1 MVSNTERR
9 KGASGERELV
19 ELLNEFGADAERT
32 YYQPGSK
39 KADVD
44 SLFGRFEVKRRARF
58 VAYDWLH
65 DDVRGVYVRADN
77 KPGLV
82 ILGAKD
88 AMALLALERAY
99 LKEQVPPMSVDQLT
113 PNDVAQTLLKMPDD
127 RRAATLEALK
137 KALER
142 KEEGR

>member
-82 ILGAKD
+82 ILRAKD
-88 AMALLALERAY
+88 AMRLLRLEREY
-99 LKEQVPPMSVDQLT
+99 RKDQVPIMDELT
-113 PNDVAQTLLKMPDD
+113 AKDVAQTLLKMPED

-142 KEEGR
+142 KGEGR